1 MSTECLSHILL
12 NAEFVKEVN
21 ARDIMIRQLY
31 KLEALR
37 YVSSLSI
44 QKKDNT
50 IEKRITEYSKTHV

>member
-1 MSTECLSHILL
+1 MSTKCLSHILL

-21 ARDIMIRQLY
+21 ARDIMIRQSH

-44 QKKDNT
+44 QKKDNIT
-50 IEKRITEYSKTHV
+50 EKRITEYSKNHV